1 MRNTADFSPRL
12 ATSSGAIRRRMLLA
26 ASAII
31 LAPCL
36 FACAGESQD
45 HPAEAAHFSYDAAD
59 AHGPAHWGELEGA
72 NLCSSGRNQSPVDI
86 SGVARAW
93 QPTFQIAYS
102 PTPLVLANKGHTVQ
116 ADYAGGS
123 SLRLDGKT
131 FYLAQFPF
139 HAPSEHQIQGRGTAL
154 EAHLVH
160 KSDTGELAVLGVLI
174 RRGRENAFLK
184 KFWDRMPAKDCGE
197 NCTVRDSAL
206 EINVRDLLPARL
218 DFYRYSGSLTTPP
231 CSEGLRWLV
240 LKDSVQASPEQIER
254 FNQTIGPS
262 ARPVQPLYARNV
274 LDIR

>member
-1 MRNTADFSPRL
+1 MHNPARLSPRL
-12 ATSSGAIRRRMLLA
+12 ATSSGAFRTSALLA
-26 ASAII
+26 AAA
-31 LAPCL
+31 LALSPWL
-36 FACAGESQD
+36 FACAGENHERQ
-45 HPAEAAHFSYDAAD
+45 AEAAHFSYDAAD
-59 AHGPAHWGELEGA
+59 PHGPAHWGELEGA
-72 NLCSSGRNQSPVDI
+72 DLCSTGRNQSPVDI
-86 SGVARAW
+86 SGVTRAW

-116 ADYAGGS
+116 ADYASGS

-131 FYLAQFPF
+131 FYLAQFHF

-184 KFWDRMPAKDCGE
+184 KFWDRMPAKNCAE

-206 EINVRDLLPARL
+206 EINVRELLPARL
-218 DFYRYSGSLTTPP
+218 EFYRYSGSLTTPP
-231 CSEGLRWLV
+231 CSEGVRWLV
-240 LKDSVQASPEQIER
+240 LKDVVEASAEQIER